1 MGFSAEMKDFLTA
14 YKTGQAIN
22 ASRTNQEYLEK
33 RGKAVEEKAARDND
47 PEMIQLAK
55 DKARATLAATKQRM
69 SLGSAASGR
78 AAALLS
84 DRLKTSDLNR
94 QLTQERINQIRGLG
108 EPVSSGLLPSGGIA
122 PSTTGAGVLPV
133 APSTLDDGTDMYAEG
148 GLVEEDDG
156 LDDGGVLDTSLDDE
170 QPTQMAALTPPP
182 APSFAPQQTAGAIP
196 TSPVAVPATP
206 AASRNRGIDG
216 IIAPALVED
225 ARRNGM
231 KFAIEKSGL
240 HQSGAVRS
248 PAAQMKAKQI
258 AAGMGGLSEQE
269 MQAAREAVD
278 PEHKLTDSQRN
289 VAALGSVYQFWA
301 NKGEPEKAQRVAFQ
315 MLQYYRNA
323 SQRYAA
329 LAAKAA
335 EGGNMDLATKAALKA
350 YANVPDGKDL
360 ELSINPDGGLLYSYT
375 DEKGDVI
382 DRGIATPQQLV
393 SSAMGLASGGFDRAL
408 LSAAGAVPDDTLKG
422 KGGGKTQTAS
432 DRAKET
438 ESIGGEV
445 EKLKGVWAEKNKGE
459 EIDENRWAD
468 IGNVAQHIYQ
478 QNKGSTPNEA
488 VQAAGVM
495 LSMGDD
501 PEKPGFKV
509 KPGEDGAPSTIEMP
523 GGRRIQLDDQ
533 QLENILSI
541 RAARVKAAVDGINRK
556 MEEEDKPGFLDTVG
570 RAAKNIGGIIVDEL
584 TPPEPIRRAAV
595 HTGGRIMDAV
605 GAIPD
610 GKVNMGTITTGVKN
624 AARGA
629 IEGLKEFGKV
639 GKHDPDELKE

>member
-1 MGFSAEMKDFLTA
+1 MGFSAEMKDFLLA
-14 YKTGQAIN
+14 YRTGQQIN
-22 ASRTNQEYLEK
+22 ASRTNQEYIEK

-47 PEMIQLAK
+47 PETIQLAK
-55 DKARATLAATKQRM
+55 DRARAMLAATKQRM

-78 AAALLS
+78 AATLMG

-94 QLTQERINQIRGLG
+94 QLIQERINQIRGLS
-108 EPVSSGLLPSGGIA
+108 EPQSSGLLPSGGLA
-122 PSTTGAGVLPV
+122 PSTMGTGALPV

-148 GLVEEDDG
+148 GLVENEDDG
-156 LDDGGVLDTSLDDE
+156 LDEAGVLDTSLDDE
-170 QPTQMAALTPPP
+170 QPTQMAALMPP
-182 APSFAPQQTAGAIP
+182 AAPSYAPQQTAGAIP
-196 TSPVAVPATP
+196 TSPVAATATP
-206 AASRNRGIDG
+206 VAARKGIDG

-240 HQSGAVRS
+240 HRTGAIRS

-301 NKGEPEKAQRVAFQ
+301 NKGEPERAQRVAFQ

-360 ELSINPDGGLLYSYT
+360 ELSQNPDGGLLYTYT
-375 DEKGDVI
+375 DEKGNVI

-393 SSAMGLASGGFDRAL
+393 SSAMGLASGGFDKAL
-408 LSAAGAVPDDTLKG
+408 LSAAGAVQDDTPKG
-422 KGGGKTQTAS
+422 KGGVGKTQTAS

-438 ESIGGEV
+438 ESIGNEI
-445 EKLKGVWAEKNKGE
+445 EKMKGVWAEKNKGVE
-459 EIDENRWAD
+459 VDENRWAD

-509 KPGEDGAPSTIEMP
+509 KPGEDGASSTIEMP

-541 RAARVKAAVDGINRK
+541 RAARVKAIQ
-556 MEEEDKPGFLDTVG
+556 EEKEKEKEKSNKPGVVSALGDLGEFLVNDAKEAGRRISAKIPEEFKARAGSAVNAASRAVGDT
-570 RAAKNIGGIIVDEL
+570 AE
-584 TPPEPIRRAAV
+584 TIRRGLSFTLDPNRELK
-595 HTGGRIMDAV
+595 H
-605 GAIPD
+605 GAIP
-610 GKVNMGTITTGVKN
+610 
-624 AARGA
+624 
-629 IEGLKEFGKV
+629 EE
-639 GKHDPDELKE
+639 